1 MTEHSINDSYA
12 NNDSGKSLDI
22 SDDVWISKILHKMG
36 DAIIL
41 SDDNGVV
48 LNMNEVAENLTGWKL
63 EQSQGKPIE
72 NIFNAIHEGVSFP
85 VQNLVLKASNEK
97 REIALPNHTVLL
109 KRNGS
114 QFIISNSAIP
124 ILDDHSNVSGV
135 ALVFRDVTEQSI
147 IKKKLNESEGLLK
160 GILENTSMIV
170 YIKDLTGRYLFIN
183 TFSGCP

>member
-63 EQSQGKPIE
+63 EKSQGKRI
-72 NIFNAIHEGVSFP
+72 
-85 VQNLVLKASNEK
+85 
-97 REIALPNHTVLL
+97 TVH
-109 KRNGS
+109 NF
-114 QFIISNSAIP
+114 Q
-124 ILDDHSNVSGV
+124 
-135 ALVFRDVTEQSI
+135 
-147 IKKKLNESEGLLK
+147 
-160 GILENTSMIV
+160 
-170 YIKDLTGRYLFIN
+170 
-183 TFSGCP
+183 